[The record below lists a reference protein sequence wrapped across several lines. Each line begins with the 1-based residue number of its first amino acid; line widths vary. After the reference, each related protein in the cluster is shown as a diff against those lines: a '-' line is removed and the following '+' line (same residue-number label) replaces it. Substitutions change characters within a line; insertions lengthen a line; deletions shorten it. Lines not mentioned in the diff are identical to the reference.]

1 MQEQKS
7 AWFVGY
13 LALMRIKKYMQKAN
27 SVVDIRG
34 VIGVIYPTPLESWG

>member
-13 LALMRIKKYMQKAN
+13 LALMRIKKYMQKAYL
-27 SVVDIRG
+27 SFSHGQV
-34 VIGVIYPTPLESWG
+34 